1 MKKFFAAGMVLLSG
15 MAFANGA
22 AQNPPMLKAGVYDIS
37 NKVAR
42 DIGDTYSISNKNLRL
57 CWSAFNMPFE
67 AGNKNRVTQ
76 VFVAPNNKAKF
87 SSPTGST
94 AVSKD
99 GKTSTVTSMVAS
111 RNNEVI
117 EECWRFDNTD
127 PLGKYTLSV
136 QVNDVA
142 FGAYEFE
149 LVK

>member
-1 MKKFFAAGMVLLSG
+1 MKKFFATGMVLLSG
-15 MAFANGA
+15 MVLANGTT
-22 AQNPPMLKAGVYDIS
+22 QTPPMLKAGVYDIS

-42 DIGDTYSISNKNLRL
+42 DTGDTYSISNKNLRL
-57 CWSAFNMPFE
+57 CWAAFNMPFE
-67 AGNKNRVTQ
+67 VGNQNKIVQ

-87 SSPTGST
+87 SNPNGST

-99 GKTSTVTSMVAS
+99 GKTSTVTSMKAS

-117 EECWRFDNTD
+117 EECWQFDNTD

-136 QVNDVA
+136 QVNNVA
-142 FGAYEFE
+142 FGAYQFE